1 MNKNESK
8 YFNTAILF
16 DETLIYLLEKKDIE
30 YITIKEICIKAGVN
44 RSTFYLHYESIN
56 DLVEETMNYINKKF
70 EDYFNENSNDFINKI
85 KSSSLEEL
93 NLVEKKYL
101 TPYLTFIKDK
111 FFYET
116 EGQKEGTNNSNNIKN
131 TNISNSTINQEQKDK
146 KYADDTIINNFIKNF
161 KTVSNYNLNDIR
173 KGNIRTKYFVNIN
186 GQYCQLLNAIDSE
199 ANYFEIIING
209 GNQKDDIDKTVVVY
223 KEVIKSL
230 DSTITDTKINDTI
243 STYINNKTVPTTF
256 SISDKIIVKF
266 YPSVSLSK
274 ESSDCRIEITTT
286 IYN

>member
-1 MNKNESK
+1 MKSK
-8 YFNTAILF
+8 KKVWKKWWFWLMIIIILI
-16 DETLIYLLEKKDIE
+16 L
-30 YITIKEICIKAGVN
+30 A
-44 RSTFYLHYESIN
+44 
-56 DLVEETMNYINKKF
+56 
-70 EDYFNENSNDFINKI
+70 
-85 KSSSLEEL
+85 
-93 NLVEKKYL
+93 
-101 TPYLTFIKDK
+101 

-146 KYADDTIINNFIKNF
+146 KYAEDTIINNFIKNF

-209 GNQKDDIDKTVVVY
+209 GNQKDDIDKTV
-223 KEVIKSL
+223 
-230 DSTITDTKINDTI
+230 
-243 STYINNKTVPTTF
+243 PTTF